1 MVGQL
6 GGVQQGLGG
15 DAAVVQAGAAE
26 LALLDEADGEA
37 QLNGPQGS
45 GVPAAA
51 TTEYQDV
58 EFLRSCLIGH
68 LDAPSR
74 ER

>member
-1 MVGQL
+1 
-6 GGVQQGLGG
+6 
-15 DAAVVQAGAAE
+15 VQAGAAK
-26 LALLDEADGEA
+26 LGLLYEPNGEA
-37 QLNGPQGS
+37 KLNGPEGG
-45 GVPAAA
+45 GVSAASA
-51 TTEYQDV
+51 AEYQDV

>member
-1 MVGQL
+1 ME
-6 GGVQQGLGG
+6 
-15 DAAVVQAGAAE
+15 ARAAE
-26 LALLDEADGEA
+26 LALLHEANGEA
-37 QLNGPQGS
+37 KLNGPES
-45 GVPAAA
+45 RGVPAAA

>member
-1 MVGQL
+1 M
-6 GGVQQGLGG
+6 
-15 DAAVVQAGAAE
+15 QAGSAE
-26 LALLDEADGEA
+26 FALFDEADGEA
-37 QLNGPQGS
+37 KLNGPEGR
-45 GVPAAA
+45 GVSAAA
-51 TTEYQDV
+51 ATEYQDV